1 MSTPKYKIESN
12 GTLTSNLLLAINFEH
27 LYDNR
32 SLAVA
37 IAAKS
42 ITLPVQKEVRVVR
55 VPDGEVIFRTKV
67 AESANANFSWDA
79 P

>member
-1 MSTPKYKIESN
+1 MSTHKYKIESS
-12 GTLTSNLLLAINFEH
+12 GTLTSDLLLAINFDH
-27 LYDNR
+27 LYDNS

-55 VPDGEVIFRTKV
+55 VHDGEVIFRTKV
-67 AESANANFSWDA
+67 GDAANTRFS
-79 P
+79 

>member
-1 MSTPKYKIESN
+1 MSTPKYKIESS
-12 GTLTSNLLLAINFEH
+12 GTLTSDLLLAINFDY
-27 LYDNR
+27 LYDNS

-55 VPDGEVIFRTKV
+55 IPDGEVIFRTKV
-67 AESANANFSWDA
+67 GDAANTTF
-79 P
+79 PKGG

>member
-1 MSTPKYKIESN
+1 MTTSKYKIESC
-12 GTLTSNLLLAINFEH
+12 GTLASDLLLAINFDH
-27 LYDNR
+27 LYASS

-67 AESANANFSWDA
+67 ADA
-79 P
+79 AITTSD

>member
-1 MSTPKYKIESN
+1 MFAPKYKIESN
-12 GTLTSNLLLAINFEH
+12 GTLASELLLDINFDH
-27 LYDNR
+27 LYDSS

-42 ITLPVQKEVRVVR
+42 ITLPVQQEVRVVR

-67 AESANANFSWDA
+67 GEAANTTFS
-79 P
+79 

>member
-1 MSTPKYKIESN
+1 MSIPKYRIESS
-12 GTLTSNLLLAINFEH
+12 GTLTSNLLMEINFDH
-27 LYDNR
+27 LYDNS

-42 ITLPVQKEVRVVR
+42 ITVPVQKEVRVVR

-67 AESANANFSWDA
+67 ADAASTNFS
-79 P
+79 

>member
-1 MSTPKYKIESN
+1 MSIPKYRIESS
-12 GTLTSNLLLAINFEH
+12 GTLTSNLLMAINFDH
-27 LYDNR
+27 LYDNS

-42 ITLPVQKEVRVVR
+42 ITVPVQKEVRVVR

-67 AESANANFSWDA
+67 ADAASTNFS
-79 P
+79 

>member
-1 MSTPKYKIESN
+1 MSTPKYRIESS
-12 GTLTSNLLLAINFEH
+12 GTLASNLLLAINFDH

-42 ITLPVQKEVRVVR
+42 ITLPVQEEVRVVR
-55 VPDGEVIFRTKV
+55 VTDGEVVFRTKV
-67 AESANANFSWDA
+67 GDVGKTTVL
-79 P
+79 

>member
-1 MSTPKYKIESN
+1 MSSPKYRIESS
-12 GTLTSNLLLAINFEH
+12 GTLASDLLLAINFDH
-27 LYDNR
+27 LYDNS

-42 ITLPVQKEVRVVR
+42 ITVPVQQEVRVVR
-55 VPDGEVIFRTKV
+55 VPGGEVIFRTKV
-67 AESANANFSWDA
+67 GDAANTAF

>member
-12 GTLTSNLLLAINFEH
+12 GTLTSDLLLAINFDY
-27 LYDNR
+27 LYDNS

-42 ITLPVQKEVRVVR
+42 ITLPIQKEVRVVR
-55 VPDGEVIFRTKV
+55 VHDGKVIFRTKV
-67 AESANANFSWDA
+67 EDAANSSFS
-79 P
+79 

>member
-1 MSTPKYKIESN
+1 MSTPKYKIESS
-12 GTLTSNLLLAINFEH
+12 GTLTSDLLLAINFDH
-27 LYDNR
+27 LYDNS

-42 ITLPVQKEVRVVR
+42 ITVPVQQEVRVVR

-67 AESANANFSWDA
+67 GTAANTPF

>member
-1 MSTPKYKIESN
+1 MPTSKYRIESS
-12 GTLTSNLLLAINFEH
+12 GTLASNLLLAINFDH

-55 VPDGEVIFRTKV
+55 VADGEVIFRTKID
-67 AESANANFSWDA
+67 DA
-79 P
+79 AKTTVC

>member
-1 MSTPKYKIESN
+1 MSTPKYKIESS
-12 GTLTSNLLLAINFEH
+12 GRLASDLLLAINFDH

-42 ITLPVQKEVRVVR
+42 ITLPVQREVRVVR

-67 AESANANFSWDA
+67 ADAANMPF

>member
-1 MSTPKYKIESN
+1 MSTPKYKIESS
-12 GTLTSNLLLAINFEH
+12 GTLASNLLMAINFDH
-27 LYDNR
+27 LYDNS

-42 ITLPVQKEVRVVR
+42 ITVPVQAEVRVVR

-67 AESANANFSWDA
+67 AESTNFS
-79 P
+79 